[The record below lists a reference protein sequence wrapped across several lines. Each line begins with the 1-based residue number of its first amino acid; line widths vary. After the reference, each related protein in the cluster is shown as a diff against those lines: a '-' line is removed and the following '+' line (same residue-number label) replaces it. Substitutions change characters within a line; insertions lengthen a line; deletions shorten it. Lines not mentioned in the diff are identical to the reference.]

1 MISCVDEFGGNVL
14 YYVVKG
20 GNFDILEYFIDKYGL
35 DIKFLILDD
44 RIILYIVCIYKNV
57 EICYYVVNYFLKEF
71 LNVRIKDFGLIVVYY
86 IGVELK
92 GDGSEMIFLEI
103 FCNSEMDFF
112 VFLYRGLFVLDRVV
126 DYLNVDLIWVMVGK

>member
-20 GNFDILEYFIDKYGL
+20 GNFDILKYFIDKYGL

-57 EICYYVVNYFLKEF
+57 EICWYVVNYFLKEF
-71 LNVRIKDFGLIVVYY
+71 LNVKIKDFGLIVVYY
-86 IGVELK
+86 LGVELK

-103 FCNSEMDFF
+103 FCKSEMDFF
-112 VFLYRGLFVLDRVV
+112 VFLYGGLFVLDRVV
-126 DYLNVDLIWVMVGK
+126 DYLNVDLIWVMVDK